1 MSRAAFQQGVPNVTT
16 SIQQTCIYNRKCSK
30 RTLSRLL
37 AVALRMYLTLHL
49 LLFGQSM
56 LVLIAIGFKYLILL
70 QGKLYSNKNQSNE
83 MLSLCLFFKII
94 VCKDDDF
101 SAFRT
106 TKFMN
111 ENFVKC
117 TRMYTRSMQNGI
129 DCCNNQPRVLFLF
142 QPEWD

>member
-1 MSRAAFQQGVPNVTT
+1 MIENQDDKMLG
-16 SIQQTCIYNRKCSK
+16 
-30 RTLSRLL
+30 
-37 AVALRMYLTLHL
+37 
-49 LLFGQSM
+49 LFM
-56 LVLIAIGFKYLILL
+56 
-70 QGKLYSNKNQSNE
+70 
-83 MLSLCLFFKII
+83 FFKII

-117 TRMYTRSMQNGI
+117 TRMYKMGLIVATIN
-129 DCCNNQPRVLFLF
+129 RVLFFF